1 MRIFSRR
8 LSLKPVLCVASVLFV
23 AAVFGIRPAM
33 LVAQAPAAS
42 GSGAG
47 DATFRAGTQEV
58 LVDAVVSDKKG
69 NFQRDLTQ
77 HDFKIWEDGKEQK
90 ITSFSLESAGVPG
103 HSSKHFIALV
113 FENEQR
119 PRLREEVMQFVDRFA
134 SPDLYLAVF
143 SRVNGEMRLQ
153 QDFTSDAGRVKA
165 ALREMQVTPPMPK
178 DNDSSEHTPLFDRIG
193 SVATALAR
201 SADERR

>member
-58 LVDAVVSDKKG
+58 LEDAVVSDKKG

-77 HDFKIWEDGKEQK
+77 HDFGIVALDRVLDLSQPAVQR
-90 ITSFSLESAGVPG
+90 AGMHVSTF
-103 HSSKHFIALV
+103 HLLT
-113 FENEQR
+113 N
-119 PRLREEVMQFVDRFA
+119 
-134 SPDLYLAVF
+134 
-143 SRVNGEMRLQ
+143 
-153 QDFTSDAGRVKA
+153 
-165 ALREMQVTPPMPK
+165 
-178 DNDSSEHTPLFDRIG
+178 
-193 SVATALAR
+193 
-201 SADERR
+201 